1 MDPGQKLSN
10 VDPLSLFAQA
20 RPDSPRWIA
29 DPDPSIGKLAIFAN
43 CVILAIDQYGQKEEP
58 MPTRN
63 INLTEHF
70 DQFVEELVGAG
81 RYKNASE
88 VLRAGLRLLEQQTQT
103 DEEKLT
109 LLKKLAADGFGS
121 LDQGQGLSVESESEL
136 RSTIAKIG
144 RRAAKAKKV
153 PETK

>member
-1 MDPGQKLSN
+1 
-10 VDPLSLFAQA
+10 
-20 RPDSPRWIA
+20 
-29 DPDPSIGKLAIFAN
+29 
-43 CVILAIDQYGQKEEP
+43 

-103 DEEKLT
+103 EEEKLT
-109 LLKKLAADGFGS
+109 LLKKLAADGFRT

-144 RRAAKAKKV
+144 RRAAKARKAQASK
-153 PETK
+153 